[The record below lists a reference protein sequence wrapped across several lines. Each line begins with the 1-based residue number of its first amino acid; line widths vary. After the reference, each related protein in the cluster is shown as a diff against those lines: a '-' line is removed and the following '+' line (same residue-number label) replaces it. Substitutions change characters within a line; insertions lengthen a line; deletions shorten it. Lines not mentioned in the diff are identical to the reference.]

1 MGILPVQKGQK
12 LTAQAWNQLA
22 TTVNNITS
30 GTAGTAAAGRVIP
43 CTIKNRTDTAKKAG
57 ELLTV
62 YKTGSL
68 RLAAYTPDE
77 ARQAWMN
84 NGFQLD
90 GWGSGAN
97 GVPALLVDG
106 IDEGGIGRAMVYG
119 LCAGFITVSGNSAPD
134 TVTFNAGSGVFAVPS
149 SGQTGDWRVVAAS
162 TISSGRVFCYLVP
175 LGGGGSSGSGG
186 VLARVNGQDVTVTK
200 LVADSHVAFTYNNGV
215 LNISATPWNVSPA
228 TVVSNIAFDA
238 NGDLNVTYVQT
249 GLTDPSN

>member
-1 MGILPVQKGQK
+1 MGITPVQKGQK

-77 ARQAWMN
+77 ARAAWMN

-119 LCAGFITVSGNSAPD
+119 LCAGFITVSGNSVPD
-134 TVTFNAGSGVFAVPS
+134 LVTFRASSGVFAEPS
-149 SGQTGDWRVVAAS
+149 SGETGDWRVIAS
-162 TISSGRVFCYLVP
+162 STVSSGRVFAYMVP
-175 LGGGGSSGSGG
+175 LGGGGGTLPEYSLSGATTP
-186 VLARVNGQDVTVTK
+186 VTNVTV
-200 LVADSHVAFTYNNGV
+200 DSNGDIVLTREPIV
-215 LNISATPWNVSPA
+215 LNK
-228 TVVSNIAFDA
+228 
-238 NGDLNVTYVQT
+238 TY
-249 GLTDPSN
+249 